1 MNTAN
6 TPPVASTVMKT
17 FSIDSI
23 VSNVGDDSGNENRQN
38 NIKDQ
43 VAKFTSLISNNK
55 NSTPMPQTLT
65 YFDVLM
71 PHVQMACGNPFL
83 GITQNNTNNINN
95 NQDSQASTLNL
106 QQRLWNQHWLEL
118 LQHSMISPSNGDI
131 APGLFLQPLK
141 KTKRIRTAFSPSQL
155 IHLEKAFESNH
166 YVIGNE
172 RKQLASRLSL
182 TETQVKVWFQNRR
195 TKHKR
200 SKHSEDYKSGD
211 NSPINCIDDCDIEED
226 DEE

>member
-1 MNTAN
+1 MN
-6 TPPVASTVMKT
+6 STTGQKS
-17 FSIDSI
+17 FSIESI
-23 VSNVGDDSGNENRQN
+23 VSKVTNDSGNENRQN
-38 NIKDQ
+38 IKEQ
-43 VAKFTSLISNNK
+43 MAKFTSLMSK
-55 NSTPMPQTLT
+55 NTTIPQTLS

-71 PHVQMACGNPFL
+71 PHVQMACANPFL
-83 GITQNNTNNINN
+83 SSTNTNNNNTNNNSHEI
-95 NQDSQASTLNL
+95 SSTPSMNL

-118 LQHSMISPSNGDI
+118 LQHSIISPQNGDI

-200 SKHSEDYKSGD
+200 NKHGEGYKSGES
-211 NSPINCIDDCDIEED
+211 SPVDCCLDEIEE
-226 DEE
+226 EEEE

>member
-1 MNTAN
+1 MNSN
-6 TPPVASTVMKT
+6 TGQKS

-23 VSNVGDDSGNENRQN
+23 VSGGTENTGNENKQN
-38 NIKDQ
+38 LKEQ
-43 VAKFTSLISNNK
+43 MAKFTALMNK
-55 NSTPMPQTLT
+55 NSTSPQTLS

-71 PHVQMACGNPFL
+71 PHVQMACANPFL
-83 GITQNNTNNINN
+83 SSTNNNN
-95 NQDSQASTLNL
+95 SNSNHEVLPTTSINL
-106 QQRLWNQHWLEL
+106 QQRLWSQHWLEL
-118 LQHSMISPSNGDI
+118 LQHSIISPQSGDI

-155 IHLEKAFESNH
+155 IHLEKAFELNH

-200 SKHSEDYKSGD
+200 NKHGEGYKSGES
-211 NSPINCIDDCDIEED
+211 SPVDCCLDEIEE
-226 DEE
+226 EEEE

>member
-1 MNTAN
+1 MN
-6 TPPVASTVMKT
+6 STTGQKS

-23 VSNVGDDSGNENRQN
+23 VSNGTENTGNENKHN
-38 NIKDQ
+38 LKEEM
-43 VAKFTSLISNNK
+43 AKFTALMSK
-55 NSTPMPQTLT
+55 NTTIPQTLS

-71 PHVQMACGNPFL
+71 PHVQMACANPFL
-83 GITQNNTNNINN
+83 SSTNNNNSSNN
-95 NQDSQASTLNL
+95 NHEIPSTTTINL

-118 LQHSMISPSNGDI
+118 LQHSMISPQNGDI

-200 SKHSEDYKSGD
+200 NKHGEGYKSGEC
-211 NSPINCIDDCDIEED
+211 SPVDCCLDEIEE
-226 DEE
+226 EEEE